1 MDSSVKAEKITPAEV
16 RDRILALTKGKGNE
30 GISDKALQSLVPE
43 IPNGDRAKAI
53 NDLLSSGKVQ
63 LFQSSQGILI
73 KVKEAQDT
81 TASNQASVKGG
92 DAEEKI
98 VFSIIQESG
107 NKGTW
112 IRDIR
117 LKSNLI
123 QTTLNKVLKSLET
136 KKLIKAIKSV
146 NATKKKVYMLYDL
159 DPDVSVTGG
168 AWYSNQDFETEFVEI
183 LNQQCFRYLYTKL
196 EKSKDCP
203 SGPVAGKHASC
214 ASSDDLLKYISEL
227 GISKISLKL
236 NDIEMILDTLI
247 YDGKIENVASED
259 SKKYYRA
266 TESLLPP
273 TGLVR
278 VPCGICPVI
287 KDCKKSL
294 GSINPKKCTY
304 MKEWFEI

>member
-1 MDSSVKAEKITPAEV
+1 MECAVKTEKMTPAEI
-16 RDRILALTKGKGNE
+16 RDRILALVANNGSTGV
-30 GISDKALQSLVPE
+30 SDKNLQTL
-43 IPNGDRAKAI
+43 IPSIANGDRAKAI
-53 NDLLSSGKVQ
+53 NDLLTNGKIV
-63 LFQSSQGILI
+63 LLQSSQGIFF
-73 KVKEAQDT
+73 KVKEPES
-81 TASNQASVKGG
+81 ASSSQITSVKGG

-98 VFSIIQESG
+98 VFSIIEESG

-117 LKSNLI
+117 LKSNLM

-136 KKLIKAIKSV
+136 KKLIKAVKSV

-168 AWYSNQDFETEFVEI
+168 AWYSNQDFESEFVEI
-183 LNQQCFRYLYTKL
+183 LNQQCFRYLHKQL

-203 SGPVAGKHASC
+203 SGPVAGKNMSS
-214 ASSDDLLKYISEL
+214 ASSEELLKYISEL
-227 GISKISLKL
+227 GISKVTLKL

-247 YDGKIENVASED
+247 YDGKVEKVPSED

-266 TESLLPP
+266 TESLLPT

-287 KDCKKSL
+287 KDCKKSV
-294 GSINPKKCTY
+294 GSINPKKCIY
-304 MKEWFEI
+304 MKEWFDM

>member
-1 MDSSVKAEKITPAEV
+1 MNHMGCERTAEV
-16 RDRILALTKGKGNE
+16 RDRILALTKSKGNE

-63 LFQSSQGILI
+63 LFQSSQ
-73 KVKEAQDT
+73 
-81 TASNQASVKGG
+81 GG

-247 YDGKIENVASED
+247 YDGKNRKRCEKIRNQD
-259 SKKYYRA
+259 SK
-266 TESLLPP
+266 
-273 TGLVR
+273 
-278 VPCGICPVI
+278 
-287 KDCKKSL
+287 
-294 GSINPKKCTY
+294 
-304 MKEWFEI
+304 